1 MSKDGRAHLPRW
13 KRLVDL
19 LCCLIAFPLLCVLT
33 LVMAILHRLSS
44 PGPVFFVQERIGYR
58 GIRFKCFKFRTMVY
72 GADTKNHQAYCDSLL
87 ASNSPMLKLDS
98 KGDTRM
104 VAGAWILRALGL
116 DELPQIINVFKGD
129 MSIVGPRPC
138 LAYEY
143 EKYQPW
149 QRERFKAVPGL
160 TGLWQVSGKNRTTFD
175 QMIRLD
181 IRYAE
186 NTSVRMDMLIILRTV
201 PALFIQVAD
210 TRRSRKSKQRLIAPA
225 SSAKAIDSVRK
236 RTQHMVIS

>member
-1 MSKDGRAHLPRW
+1 MSNDGRAHLPGW
-13 KRLVDL
+13 KRFVDL
-19 LCCLIAFPLLCVLT
+19 SCCLLAFPLLCVLT
-33 LVMAILHRLSS
+33 LVMVILHKISS
-44 PGPVFFVQERIGYR
+44 PGPVFFIQERVGYR
-58 GIRFKCFKFRTMVY
+58 GTRFMCFKFRTMIF

-87 ASNSPMLKLDS
+87 ASNSPMVKLDS
-98 KGDTRM
+98 HGDSRM
-104 VAGAWILRALGL
+104 VPGAWILRALGL
-116 DELPQIINVFKGD
+116 DELPQIINVFRGD

-181 IRYAE
+181 IRYAQK
-186 NTSVRMDMLIILRTV
+186 SSLWMDARIILMTL
-201 PALFIQVAD
+201 PALVIQVAD
-210 TRRSRKSKQRLIAPA
+210 TRRSRKSKQVPLSP
-225 SSAKAIDSVRK
+225 SPSVKAAEVVHK
-236 RTQHMVIS
+236 RARHMVIS